1 MRNLFL
7 TLIIILNF
15 KNTFSQNVDSLFTVI
30 KNLKTDS
37 AKTALIID
45 NLIIPFKDAG
55 NFEKAIEYYNSAK
68 QFTKSDKKLQINL
81 AIQYVNILIA
91 QENFSLAT
99 DSVTHL
105 MIQAIKSK
113 NILTQAKCIRTKA
126 LIKLYSG
133 DYEKAAGL
141 FYDALKAWQE
151 TDVIQNIAIGY
162 GDLGMINYYL
172 GHYDKAVLYWEKSLE
187 INSINSDKSKLSG
200 DLINLA
206 LAYTELGNYYKAE
219 LALKKSIEINFAE
232 KNYSNLADAYTNY
245 CKLEYHKKN
254 IAKAIDYNNMAI
266 EYFIKIDDINR
277 LSNGYSNSAELARS
291 IKKYDEALGYINK
304 AFEYE
309 NQRENKSNL
318 RGLYLNR
325 AAILFD
331 IGKPKEAYED
341 LQKHIIIKDSL
352 INSENQTAITE
363 LEKKYE
369 LNEKEKENQLLN
381 EKLKVHEV
389 ESSRQQITI
398 FLIGI
403 ILLIVAFVAFVLIR
417 QNRQKNKINL
427 ELGEKNKIIE
437 VKNKLVEAQHKD
449 ITDSIKYAE
458 RIQHAILPP
467 DKLVQATLPNSFVFF
482 KPKDILSGDFYWMEE
497 TANHIFIAVADCT
510 GHGVPG
516 ALISIINY
524 NLLNKAVLEKNLSD
538 PAEILNEVNN
548 WLTQT
553 LHQSFNEDT
562 VKDGMDVTL
571 LAINKKSKEI
581 LFAGAMNSIY
591 VISGNQLNE
600 YNGNKFPVGAFIEDK
615 PQNFTSQKIN
625 IKANDTIY
633 LYTDGFADQF
643 GGPQGKK
650 LKYKLLKEILISI
663 SSLPVTQQKERVAE
677 AFMSWKGEYEQVD
690 DVCLIGIQV

>member
-1 MRNLFL
+1 MRNLYL
-7 TLIIILNF
+7 TLIIVFNF
-15 KNTFSQNVDSLFTVI
+15 NVAFSQNVDSLLSIVSNI
-30 KNLKTDS
+30 NGDS
-37 AKTALIID
+37 AKTAFIIEKIID
-45 NLIIPFKDAG
+45 PFVSSG
-55 NFEKAIEYYNSAK
+55 NFEKAIEYYNNAK
-68 QFTKSDKKLQINL
+68 QYTKSNKKLQISL
-81 AIQYVNILIA
+81 GIQYVNILIA
-91 QENFSLAT
+91 QENYSLAV
-99 DSVTHL
+99 DSVNKI
-105 MIQAIKSK
+105 MIQAIKNKS
-113 NILTQAKCIRTKA
+113 LVGQAKCLRAKA

-133 DYEKAAGL
+133 EYEKAAEL
-141 FYDALKAWQE
+141 FYDALKIWQE
-151 TDVIQNIAIGY
+151 TDVLQNIAVGY
-162 GDLGMINYYL
+162 ADLGMINYYL
-172 GHYDKAVLYWEKSLE
+172 GHYDKAAIYWEKSAE
-187 INSINSDKSKLSG
+187 INRINNSKSKLSG
-200 DLINLA
+200 DLVNLA
-206 LAYTELGNYYKAE
+206 LAYTELNNFYKAE
-219 LALKKSIEINFAE
+219 QALKKAIEINIEE
-232 KNYSNLADAYTNY
+232 KRYSTLADAYTNY

-254 IAKAIDYNNMAI
+254 IPKAIEYNNLAI
-266 EYFIKIDDINR
+266 EYFNKTGDIGR

-291 IKKYDEALGYINK
+291 IKKYDQALLYINK
-304 AFEYE
+304 AFEY
-309 NQRENKSNL
+309 QGENKNNISN
-318 RGLYLNR
+318 LYLNR
-325 AAILFD
+325 AAIYYD
-331 IGKPKEAYED
+331 IGKTKEAYED
-341 LQKHIIIKDSL
+341 LQKHISIKDSL
-352 INSENQTAITE
+352 VNSDNQKAITE

-369 LNEKEKENQLLN
+369 LNEKEKENQLLS

-403 ILLIVAFVAFVLIR
+403 ILLIVAIVAFVLIR

-467 DKLVQATLPNSFVFF
+467 DKLVQTTLPNSFVFF

-524 NLLNKAVLEKNLSD
+524 NLLNKAVLEKNLND
-538 PAEILNEVNN
+538 PAEILNAVNG

-571 LAINKKSKEI
+571 LAINKSKKEI

-591 VISGNQLNE
+591 VISGNELIE

-625 IKANDTIY
+625 AKANDIIY

-643 GGPQGKK
+643 GGPHGKK
-650 LKYKLLKEILISI
+650 LKYKLLKEILMDV
-663 SSLPVTQQKERVAE
+663 SSLPVSQQKERIAE
-677 AFMSWKGEYEQVD
+677 SFLSWKGEYEQVD
-690 DVCLIGIQV
+690 DVCLIGIRV

>member
-1 MRNLFL
+1 MRNLYL
-7 TLIIILNF
+7 TLIIIFNF
-15 KNTFSQNVDSLFTVI
+15 HVAFSQNVDSLLSIVNSI
-30 KNLKTDS
+30 NGDS
-37 AKTALIID
+37 AKTVFIIEKIID
-45 NLIIPFKDAG
+45 PFISSGK
-55 NFEKAIEYYNSAK
+55 FEKAIKYYNNAK
-68 QFTKSDKKLQINL
+68 QYIKNDTRLQISL
-81 AIQYVNILIA
+81 GIQYVNILIA
-91 QENFSLAT
+91 QENYSLAV
-99 DSVTHL
+99 DSVNKI
-105 MIQAIKSK
+105 MIQAIKNKS
-113 NILTQAKCIRTKA
+113 LVGQAKCLRAKA

-133 DYEKAAGL
+133 EYEKAAEL
-141 FYDALKAWQE
+141 FYDALKIWQE
-151 TDVIQNIAIGY
+151 TDVLQNIALGY
-162 GDLGMINYYL
+162 ADLGMINYYL
-172 GHYDKAVLYWEKSLE
+172 GHYDKAAVYWEKSAE
-187 INSINSDKSKLSG
+187 INRINNSKSKLSG
-200 DLINLA
+200 DLVNLA
-206 LAYTELGNYYKAE
+206 LAYTELNNFYKAE
-219 LALKKSIEINFAE
+219 QALKKAIEINIEE
-232 KNYSNLADAYTNY
+232 KRYSTLADAYTNY

-254 IAKAIDYNNMAI
+254 IPKAIEYNNLAI
-266 EYFIKIDDINR
+266 EYFNKIGDIGR

-291 IKKYDEALGYINK
+291 IKKYDQALLYINK
-304 AFEYE
+304 AFEY
-309 NQRENKSNL
+309 QGENKNNISN
-318 RGLYLNR
+318 LYLNR
-325 AAILFD
+325 AAIYYD
-331 IGKPKEAYED
+331 IGKTKEAYDD
-341 LQKHIIIKDSL
+341 LQRHIAIKDSL
-352 INSENQTAITE
+352 VNSDNQKAITE

-403 ILLIVAFVAFVLIR
+403 ILLIVAIVAFVLIR

-467 DKLVQATLPNSFVFF
+467 DKLVQTTLPNSFVFF

-524 NLLNKAVLEKNLSD
+524 NLLNKAVLEKNLND
-538 PAEILNEVNN
+538 PAEILNAVNG

-571 LAINKKSKEI
+571 LAINKNKKEI

-591 VISGNQLNE
+591 VISGNELSE

-625 IKANDTIY
+625 TQANDIIY
-633 LYTDGFADQF
+633 LFTDGFADQF
-643 GGPQGKK
+643 GGPHGKK
-650 LKYKLLKEILISI
+650 LKYKILKEILIDVST
-663 SSLPVTQQKERVAE
+663 LPVAQQKERIAE
-677 AFMSWKGEYEQVD
+677 AFLSWKGDYEQVD
-690 DVCLIGIQV
+690 DVCLIGIKV

>member
-7 TLIIILNF
+7 TILFFFNF
-15 KNTFSQNVDSLFTVI
+15 SNAFSQNVDSLINVI
-30 KNLKTDS
+30 SNSKSDS
-37 AKTALIID
+37 AKIAIMIDNIID
-45 NLIIPFKDAG
+45 PYIGAG
-55 NFEKAIEYYNSAK
+55 DYEKAIQYYNQAK
-68 QFTKSDKKLQINL
+68 LYANKSKKLQIGL
-81 AIQYVNILIA
+81 GLEYVNILIA
-91 QENFSLAT
+91 QENYSLAV
-99 DSVTHL
+99 DSVNKI
-105 MIQAIKSK
+105 MVQAIKIKS
-113 NILTQAKCIRTKA
+113 LVSEAKCLRTKA

-133 DYEKAAGL
+133 DYEKAAEM
-141 FYDALKAWQE
+141 FYDALKVWQQ
-151 TDVIQNIAIGY
+151 TDVLQNIAVGY

-172 GHYDKAVLYWEKSLE
+172 GHYDKAAIYWEKSAE
-187 INSINSDKSKLSG
+187 INQINNNNTKLSG
-200 DLINLA
+200 DLVNLA
-206 LAYTELGNYYKAE
+206 LAYTELNNYYKAE
-219 LALKKSIEINFAE
+219 LALKKAISINLEE
-232 KNYSNLADAYTNY
+232 KKYSTLADAYTNY

-254 IAKAIDYNNMAI
+254 IPKAIEYNNLAIDYFN
-266 EYFIKIDDINR
+266 KIGDDIR

-291 IKKYDEALGYINK
+291 IGKYDEALKYINK
-304 AFEYE
+304 AFEYHGE
-309 NQRENKSNL
+309 SKNNMAN
-318 RGLYLNR
+318 LYLNR
-325 AAILFD
+325 AAIYYD
-331 IGKPKEAYED
+331 IGKTKEAYDD
-341 LQKHIIIKDSL
+341 LQRHIAIKDSL
-352 INSENQTAITE
+352 VNSDNQKAITE

-403 ILLIVAFVAFVLIR
+403 ILLIVAIVAFVLIR

-467 DKLVQATLPNSFVFF
+467 DKLVQTTLPNSFVFF

-497 TANHIFIAVADCT
+497 TANHVFVAVADCT

-538 PAEILNEVNN
+538 PAEILNAVNG

-571 LAINKKSKEI
+571 LAINKNKKEI

-591 VISGNQLNE
+591 VISGNELNE

-625 IKANDTIY
+625 VKANDIIY

-643 GGPQGKK
+643 GGPHGKK
-650 LKYKLLKEILISI
+650 LKYKLLKEILLDISG
-663 SSLPVTQQKERVAE
+663 LAADQQKERVAK
-677 AFMSWKGEYEQVD
+677 AFLSWKGDYEQVD
-690 DVCLIGIQV
+690 DVCLIGIKV